1 MIKASRE
8 SSIVK
13 YDDIYQQSI
22 SDPEGFWS
30 RAAQGVAWDRPF
42 TQVLTDTG
50 DPTQRWFADG
60 MLNSC
65 TNAVDRHVDAGH
77 GDRAAI
83 VYESAYSGASETI
96 SYAQLQDRVARFA
109 GAMRKLGL
117 QKGERVLIYM
127 PMIPE
132 ALVAMLACAR
142 LGAVHSVVFGGFAAP
157 ELGVRIDDCTPRL
170 VVSASCGIEPRG
182 IIAYKPI
189 LDHALDLA
197 AHKPDATIIVQRPEE
212 EAELREGRDH
222 DWHDVMRDAE
232 PVGCTPVL
240 ATDPLY
246 ILYTSGTT
254 GQPKGVVRDNGGH
267 AVALAWSMPNIYGCG
282 PGEVYWAASD
292 IGWAVGHSYTVYGPL
307 LNGSTTILYEGKP
320 VGTPDAGTFWRII
333 EKHKVSVLFV
343 APTAFRAIKRE
354 DPDAAFAKA
363 CDLSSLRTIFLAGER
378 SDSATLN
385 WIESNLGVP
394 AIDHWWQTETGWP
407 IAANPIGVE
416 AFPSK
421 PGSVCKP
428 MPGWDVR
435 ILDAEGREL
444 PAGTI
449 GDIAI
454 KLPLPPSMSPTL
466 WNAPDRYRRA
476 YLEPHPGYYAT
487 GDAGLIDEDGY
498 VHVHAR
504 TDDVINVAGHRLS
517 TGQME
522 EILSTHQD
530 VSECAV
536 IGIADEL
543 KGQIPVAVV
552 VARINNARGAEE
564 IEAELV
570 GLMRE
575 TIGAVASFR
584 KVVMVSALP
593 KTRSGKTLRGV
604 MKKIA
609 DREPYEVPATIEDRG
624 VLAAIEER
632 LKAELHGVAA

>member
-1 MIKASRE
+1 M
-8 SSIVK
+8 K

-30 RAAQGVAWDRPF
+30 RAAQGVAWDKPF
-42 TQVLTDTG
+42 TAVLSDTG
-50 DPTQRWFADG
+50 DPIQRWFAGG
-60 MLNSC
+60 MLNTC
-65 TNAVDRHVDAGH
+65 YNAVDHHVEAGH
-77 GDRAAI
+77 GARAAI
-83 VYESAYSGASETI
+83 IYESAYSGTSETI

-109 GAMRKLGL
+109 GVMQKLGL

-132 ALVAMLACAR
+132 AVVAMLACAR

-157 ELGVRIDDCTPRL
+157 ELAVRIDDCTPRL

-189 LDHALDLA
+189 LDNALDLA

-212 EAELREGRDH
+212 KAELRDGRDH
-222 DWHDVMRDAE
+222 DWHELVRAAE
-232 PVGCTPVL
+232 PVGCTSVL

-267 AVALAWSMPNIYGCG
+267 AVALTWSMPNVYGCG
-282 PGEVYWAASD
+282 PGETYWAASD
-292 IGWAVGHSYTVYGPL
+292 IGWAVGHSYTVYAPL
-307 LNGSTTILYEGKP
+307 LNGSASILYEGKP

-378 SDSATLN
+378 SDSATLS
-385 WIESNLGVP
+385 WIETNLSVP

-407 IAANPIGVE
+407 IAANPIGIE

-421 PGSVCKP
+421 PGSVCRP

-435 ILDAEGREL
+435 ILDAEGREV

-449 GDIAI
+449 GDISI

-476 YLEPHPGYYAT
+476 YLDSHPGYYAT

-536 IGIADEL
+536 IGVADEL

-570 GLMRE
+570 GLVRK

-609 DREPYEVPATIEDRG
+609 DGEPYDVPATIEDRG
-624 VLAAIEER
+624 VLVAIEER

>member
-1 MIKASRE
+1 
-8 SSIVK
+8 VK

-30 RAAQGVAWDRPF
+30 RAAQDIAWDRPF
-42 TQVLTDTG
+42 TEVLTDSG
-50 DPTQRWFADG
+50 DPIQRWFADG

-77 GDRAAI
+77 GERAAI
-83 VYESAYSGASETI
+83 IYESAYSGAGETI

-109 GAMRKLGL
+109 GVMQTLGL
-117 QKGERVLIYM
+117 KKGERVLIYM

-157 ELGVRIDDCTPRL
+157 ELAVRIDDCTPRL

-182 IIAYKPI
+182 VIAYKPI
-189 LDHALDLA
+189 LDNALDLA
-197 AHKPDATIIVQRPEE
+197 AHKPDATIIVQRSE
-212 EAELREGRDH
+212 EAATLREGRDH
-222 DWHDVMRDAE
+222 DWHELMRDAE

-267 AVALAWSMPNIYGCG
+267 AVALAWSMPNVYGCA

-435 ILDAEGREL
+435 ILDAEGREA

-476 YLEPHPGYYAT
+476 YLEAHPGFYAT

-498 VHVHAR
+498 IHVHAR

-552 VARINNARGAEE
+552 VARINNDRGAAE

-609 DREPYEVPATIEDRG
+609 DRQPYDVPATIEDRG
-624 VLAAIEER
+624 VLVAIEER